1 MCNLLRTLKIYDLI
15 GIGDTSIIELSQWI
29 DDTFSDLIIMEN
41 MYYNKADDRL
51 ILLTDRQETMWIDNK
66 AVWDILDTK
75 YNLGYGEIQDIMSYI
90 MFKYY
95 NITGYIAER
104 NW

>member
-1 MCNLLRTLKIYDLI
+1 MFTLLRTLKIYDLI
-15 GIGDTSIIELSQWI
+15 GIGDSSIIELSQWI
-29 DDTFSDLIIMEN
+29 DDTFSDLIIIEN
-41 MYYNKADDRL
+41 MYYNKVDDRL
-51 ILLTDRQETMWIDNK
+51 ILLNERQETMWIDNK
-66 AVWDILDTK
+66 AIWDILDTK
-75 YNLGYGEIQDIMSYI
+75 YNLGYGEIQDMIAYI